1 MSTYLA
7 LVGSSF
13 AISTGLA
20 SAKAVSNITNASP
33 PVLTI
38 TAHGYSNTDEVLLV
52 VDWEDFN
59 NSVVR
64 VSNQA
69 TNSIEVAGYDTTNT
83 TFYPQGSDS
92 GNAYKISGWQALGQI
107 LGITPSGGDAKY
119 EELAPFDKRNGVRIA
134 TGFNASSFEME
145 LGFNDTRTD
154 QQLLLAAS
162 RSQSPLAF
170 RFVMAGPT
178 YAYAYG
184 TVSCSAMPIFDRILK
199 RRISVSMEGMFTS
212 FTA

>member
-7 LVGSSF
+7 LVGSAF

-20 SAKAVSNITNASP
+20 SAKAVSNATNASP
-33 PVLTI
+33 PVVTA
-38 TAHGYSNTDEVLLV
+38 TAHGYNNTDEVLLV
-52 VDWEDFN
+52 IDWEDFN
-59 NSVVR
+59 YSIVR
-64 VSNQA
+64 VSNK
-69 TNSIEVAGYDTTNT
+69 TTDTFEIAGFDSSNT
-83 TFYPQGSDS
+83 TFYPQGSDT

-107 LGITPSGGDAKY
+107 LGITPQGGDAKY
-119 EELAPFDKRNGVRIA
+119 EELAPFDRRNGVRIA

-145 LGFNDTRTD
+145 LGFNDSRTD

-162 RSQSPLAF
+162 RSQSPLGF

>member
-162 RSQSPLAF
+162 RAQSPLAF